1 MKLFIDSGNLQEI
14 RNANATGLVEGIVTD
29 PTILGN
35 DTRGFEDVVREICA
49 MLDGPIAVDAVSQ
62 GWEEIVEEG
71 RSIAKLHRQVVVKI
85 PATAEGLRAVR
96 RLAADGVKTHV
107 THCYSPVQSLLA
119 AKAGATYV
127 STFVGTIDELGDH
140 GSDVV
145 EKTLQ
150 VFNNYD
156 VPTQVVVAGVRSPA
170 HVLEA
175 AAVGADACAVPPNVF
190 RQILHH
196 PLTEA
201 GVKQVADAWKRVPKN

>member
-1 MKLFIDSGNLQEI
+1 MKLFIDSGDLQEI
-14 RNANATGLVEGIVTD
+14 RDANATGLVEGVVTD
-29 PTILGN
+29 PTIIAKEN
-35 DTRGFEDVVREICA
+35 RGFEDVVREICG
-49 MLDGPIAVDAVSQ
+49 MIDGPVAVDAVSH

-85 PATAEGLRAVR
+85 PATADGLKAVR
-96 RLAADGVKTHV
+96 RLGADGVKTHV

-140 GSDVV
+140 GADVV

-175 AAVGADACAVPPNVF
+175 AVLGADACALPPTVF
-190 RQILHH
+190 RQILNH

-201 GVKQVADAWKRVPKN
+201 GVRQIADAWKRIPKN